1 MGMPPL
7 IEKAER
13 ARQFARAIA
22 SDLAMYNEAKLAQ
35 GIQDDTLFDL
45 MKDEIEEG
53 RTHFKSRVTPEIA
66 TPISLIARWWTSCSS
81 SAGKTSNRRSGE
93 RRSAREYPTRTPSWW
108 RQRGRTAAGLGARRR
123 ISPGFPH
130 PAHPPCVRRRGYG
143 QRAGGGALAQTAGR
157 RGHRVDTASAPAQR

>member
-1 MGMPPL
+1 MRMPPL

-66 TPISLIARWWTSCSS
+66 STSLFDRALVDILL
-81 SAGKTSNRRSGE
+81 K
-93 RRSAREYPTRTPSWW
+93 
-108 RQRGRTAAGLGARRR
+108 QRGQN
-123 ISPGFPH
+123 IKSKIW
-130 PAHPPCVRRRGYG
+130 
-143 QRAGGGALAQTAGR
+143 
-157 RGHRVDTASAPAQR
+157 